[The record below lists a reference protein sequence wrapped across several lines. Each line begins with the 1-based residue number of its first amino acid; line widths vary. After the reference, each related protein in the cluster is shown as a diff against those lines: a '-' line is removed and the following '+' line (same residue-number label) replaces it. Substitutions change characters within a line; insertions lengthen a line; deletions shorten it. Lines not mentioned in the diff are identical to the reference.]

1 MGFVFLAFCTPS
13 PPPPPPPLLL
23 CDTPNCDTHAHN
35 SVPHNIVTHTH
46 THTRCRTQHCVKHS
60 SWWYRY
66 ALVWQLVTFATHLR
80 GRRST
85 WWHRQHCTHDSV
97 RHGYAR
103 VQYTLPLTP
112 SSLPICLPSPPSSF
126 LNSPSHFPH
135 LLQTCWKKLTCGV
148 IRWRR
153 PPNHRGYDEQRCVH
167 RNIGMYL
174 PHPIQPIQGRCQR
187 PKATV

>member
-1 MGFVFLAFCTPS
+1 MFLAFCTPS
-13 PPPPPPPLLL
+13 APPPPPPPLLL

-46 THTRCRTQHCVKHS
+46 VVAHNTVS
-60 SWWYRY
+60 SIALGGIRY

-112 SSLPICLPSPPSSF
+112 SSLPICLPSPPSF

-135 LLQTCWKKLTCGV
+135 LLQTWKKLTCGV

-153 PPNHRGYDEQRCVH
+153 PANHRGYDEQRCVH
-167 RNIGMYL
+167 RNIRMYL
-174 PHPIQPIQGRCQR
+174 PHPIQGRCQR